1 MSMGKQ
7 LRIDLDL
14 RRALLSCARRGRRA
28 GCWPLP
34 AAPACGAWAL
44 PSWRPGS
51 PVALALSVLARGVF
65 ERPDLLGTDMAGR
78 VIGTHDE
85 VSTDKFHRFVKR
97 AIFRGLS
104 MPVCV
109 SWRRILRPASY
120 CVAGATVAA
129 KRREAVPVWEPLN
142 CGGIVSSG
150 AVLQRTRRRSCV

>member
-1 MSMGKQ
+1 F
-7 LRIDLDL
+7 LRAARSESGMLAASCCSGL
-14 RRALLSCARRGRRA
+14 RRLGFAVLAAWLSALCVS
-28 GCWPLP
+28 
-34 AAPACGAWAL
+34 
-44 PSWRPGS
+44 
-51 PVALALSVLARGVF
+51 ALSVLARGVF
-65 ERPDLLGTDMAGR
+65 EREDLLGTDMAGR

-97 AIFRGLS
+97 AIFRRLS